1 MNRNIVSV
9 FGGVAPEPGTPAYDE
24 AYALG
29 AGLAEAGYAV
39 MTGGYSGTM
48 EAASKGAKGAGGH
61 VLAVTVGLFQD
72 QYGLRPNPYIDEII
86 HYETLQERLYHLVAR
101 CSAAIAL
108 RGGVGTLSEIALAW
122 NLMQVGA
129 VAIKPLVLVGDGWS
143 QMLATY
149 QAVSYVK
156 ARDMALLQVVGEAAD
171 AVPTLEAWFASP
183 PDIAP
188 RLSRDIRG

>member
-1 MNRNIVSV
+1 
-9 FGGVAPEPGTPAYDE
+9 
-24 AYALG
+24 
-29 AGLAEAGYAV
+29 
-39 MTGGYSGTM
+39 
-48 EAASKGAKGAGGH
+48 
-61 VLAVTVGLFQD
+61 
-72 QYGLRPNPYIDEII
+72 
-86 HYETLQERLYHLVAR
+86 
-101 CSAAIAL
+101 
-108 RGGVGTLSEIALAW
+108 
-122 NLMQVGA
+122 MQVGA